1 MVVKNLNRAS
11 LAPCRCGSWLTH
23 WLRYG
28 KPSHGFLQQQ
38 KCAVVVCPNPFER
51 GGHVQKDLLEGRK
64 VPGLVGD
71 ASWYVIP
78 LCESCH
84 QRSAEILMIEDEC
97 GLAPAH
103 TRETCGREEKG

>member
-11 LAPCRCGSWLTH
+11 LSPCRCGGWLTH

-28 KPSHGFLQQQ
+28 KPSQSFIQRQE
-38 KCAVVVCPNPFER
+38 CAVVMCRNPFEV
-51 GGHVQKDLLEGRK
+51 GGHVQKEVLEGRR

-71 ASWYVIP
+71 ASWYVVP

-84 QRSAEILMIEDEC
+84 QRSGAFLTIEDDC
-97 GLAPAH
+97 GLAPVH
-103 TRETCGREEKG
+103 TRETCGREETG